1 MLYIFIM
8 SEGNRPYLKNN
19 SFSKKPGLAQIASY
33 VVFLLET
40 ILFYTVVL
48 TRLRASAKISFG
60 VCYTASLLML
70 VISAI
75 VTSLADPADQ
85 MMICYRN
92 SSLMEYF

>member
-1 MLYIFIM
+1 
-8 SEGNRPYLKNN
+8 
-19 SFSKKPGLAQIASY
+19 